1 MKKNETMPFA
11 AIWMDS
17 EIIKLSEVKSEK
29 DKHHII
35 CIIPPPQIH
44 TNELIYKT
52 ELDFENKHMVN
63 QTGNVKG
70 KW

>member
-1 MKKNETMPFA
+1 MHN
-11 AIWMDS
+11 
-17 EIIKLSEVKSEK
+17 
-29 DKHHII
+29 
-35 CIIPPPQIH
+35 PPPQIH